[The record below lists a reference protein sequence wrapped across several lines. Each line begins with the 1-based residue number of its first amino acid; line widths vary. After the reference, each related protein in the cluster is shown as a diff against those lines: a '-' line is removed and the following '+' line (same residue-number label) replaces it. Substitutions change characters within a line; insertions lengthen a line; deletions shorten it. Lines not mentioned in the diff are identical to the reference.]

1 MIHRV
6 RTRPR
11 IATAGLSL
19 LLIALPLAG
28 IAHAAP
34 EPQPKPT
41 LGVSTPELLDQAVA
55 RGEIDRD
62 TADLYLAY
70 ALSTEH
76 ERVPD
81 RYVGAKPWD
90 GTFPLLGLQ
99 RGLSRGRA
107 GRHAGEID
115 RVLDPGRTTAAN
127 DCGSGTPA
135 TGGVNSTT
143 TTNFYIDYGTIG
155 GGLTIDNYKTS
166 LQAAWNTEIDT
177 FGWAVPPL
185 NATPAT
191 PGGAR
196 YHVVIADLGAGLYG
210 FVSTAGD
217 FAGEQVN
224 NPNTAWNE
232 GDASTTCMAL
242 NRDYSAFP
250 GTSQQALDAT
260 TGHEFNHSIQFGYG
274 TLTGNDGTGNV
285 ADFVFVE
292 GGATWMEDEAFDT
305 ANDNY
310 NYLWPNFTRDM
321 GTYSD
326 GAGAQSPYEYWVVF
340 RALTEQFGAGVAGG
354 GEDVFQ
360 RYWEAISQNT
370 SEDLVAMNSAL
381 VAEGTTLANA
391 YHEAAIALRFNKTC
405 SGGYVYPYC
414 LEEGPGYVT
423 AAGGAPPF
431 QATITTVGNSF
442 MGTVRDNYALN
453 WVKLPTTGTYDV
465 TLQNNATGGQLRAS
479 VACDTGS
486 AISVNPFPDI
496 VGGGGTQTL
505 QDFNATNCTNGT
517 EFAVITNQNQ
527 TAADP
532 GSSAARSYTL
542 STAVPG
548 GPTVSI
554 ANASANEG
562 NLMTFNLSLSE
573 PVGTPVTV
581 EYTTANNTAT
591 AGDFTAETDSVTFA
605 MNDTSETLDIQTTED
620 ALAEGNETFF
630 VNLTSVT
637 TGNATIND
645 GQGMGTI
652 VDDEVLPKCPGYE
665 ADPRN
670 QVVGTAAANTLD
682 GTGGADIICGLGGN
696 DTINGLGA
704 NDLLLGGDGTD
715 IINGGLGAD
724 TLNGGDG
731 NDGSNRNNFDDFGDT
746 GLFGDG
752 GNDRLIGGKGTD
764 DLWGGAG
771 TDRLEGGEAWDV
783 LLGLDGND
791 TLLGGAGNDEVQG
804 NAGNDTKNG
813 GPGFD
818 VAAFL
823 NEAGPVTAN
832 LSTNRATGTG
842 IGTDTLT
849 SVEDL
854 AGTARADTLTGNG
867 GGNFIFGYNGNDRLV
882 GLAGNDAMFGM
893 NGNDSFNGG
902 PGTDR
907 CVQGPGSGPRTACEI
922 LSKVQGPTGRS
933 PAGRLAPRLAIR

>member
-34 EPQPKPT
+34 EPQPKPQ
-41 LGVSTPELLDQAVA
+41 LGQSTPELLDRAVA

-81 RYVGAKPWD
+81 RYVGAEPWD
-90 GTFPLLGLQ
+90 GTFPLLDLQ
-99 RGLSRGRA
+99 RELSRGRA
-107 GRHAGEID
+107 GRHASEIG
-115 RVLDPGRTTAAN
+115 RVLDPGRATAAN
-127 DCGSGTPA
+127 DCGGV

-143 TTNFYIDYGTIG
+143 TTNFYIDFGTIG
-155 GGLTIDNYKTS
+155 GGLTIDSYKTS
-166 LQAAWNTEIDT
+166 LQAAWNTEIGT
-177 FGWAVPPL
+177 FGWAAPPL
-185 NATPAT
+185 NSTPAT

-196 YHVVIADLGAGLYG
+196 YHVVIANLGAGLYG
-210 FVSTAGD
+210 FVTNAGD
-217 FAGEQVN
+217 FAGDMGN
-224 NPNTAWNE
+224 NPNTSGWTE
-232 GDASTTCMAL
+232 TDAFATCMAL
-242 NRDYSAFP
+242 NQDYSAFP

-285 ADFVFVE
+285 ADSVFVE
-292 GGATWMEDEAFDT
+292 GGATWMEDEAFDA

-326 GAGAQSPYEYWVVF
+326 GAGAESPYPYWVVF
-340 RALTEQFGAGVAGG
+340 RALTEPYGAGVANG

-381 VAEGTTLANA
+381 LAEGTNLADA
-391 YHEAAIALRFNKTC
+391 YHAAAVALRYNKAC
-405 SGGYVYPYC
+405 VGMYLLPYC
-414 LEEGPGYVT
+414 LEEGPAYVT
-423 AAGGAPPF
+423 AAGGPPPF
-431 QATITTVGNSF
+431 QGTIASVGTSV
-442 MGTVRDNYALN
+442 MRSVRDNYALN
-453 WVKLPTTGTYDV
+453 WVKLPATGTYDV
-465 TLQNNATGGQLRAS
+465 TLQNTSGGGQLRAS
-479 VACDTGS
+479 AACDTGLE
-486 AISVNPFPDI
+486 ILVFPFPD
-496 VGGGGTQTL
+496 VAGGGQTRTL
-505 QDFNATNCTNGT
+505 QDFNATSCTNGT

-532 GSSAARSYTL
+532 GSSAARTYTL
-542 STAVPG
+542 STAVGG

-591 AGDFTAETDSVTFA
+591 AGDFTAETGSVTFA

-645 GQGMGTI
+645 GQGVGTI

-670 QVVGTAAANTLD
+670 QVVGTSAANTLN
-682 GTGGADIICGLGGN
+682 GTGAPDIICGLGGN
-696 DTINGLGA
+696 DTLNGLGG

-715 IINGGLGAD
+715 TLKGGLGAD
-724 TLNGGDG
+724 TLNGGSG
-731 NDGSNRNNFDDFGDT
+731 NDGVNRSTFAGFGT
-746 GLFGDG
+746 IGLLGEG
-752 GNDRLIGGKGTD
+752 GNDKLIGGNGTD
-764 DLWGGAG
+764 DLFGGPG
-771 TDRLEGGEAWDV
+771 TDRLEGGDAWDV
-783 LLGLDGND
+783 LLGNDGND
-791 TLLGGAGNDEVQG
+791 TLLAGAGADEVQG
-804 NAGNDTKNG
+804 NGGNDSLNG

-818 VAAFL
+818 LAAFL
-823 NEAGPVTAN
+823 NEVGPVTAN
-832 LSTNRATGTG
+832 VSTNRATGTG
-842 IGTDTLT
+842 IGTDTLA

-854 AGTARADTLTGNG
+854 FGTARADTLTGNG
-867 GGNFIFGYNGNDRLV
+867 GSNFMFGYNGNDRLV
-882 GLAGNDAMFGM
+882 GQAGNDGLFGQ
-893 NGNDSFNGG
+893 NGNDTFNGG

-907 CVQGPGSGPRTACEI
+907 CVQGPGSGARTACEI
-922 LSKVQGPTGRS
+922 LSKVQGPAGRS
-933 PAGRLAPRLAIR
+933 PAGRLAPRLR